1 MSNANALEG
10 LYSLLLLVLCPT
22 IQQIQHMF
30 SRAVYYLTL
39 TS

>member
-1 MSNANALEG
+1 MSKANALED
-10 LYSLLLLVLCPT
+10 LYCLLLLVLYPS